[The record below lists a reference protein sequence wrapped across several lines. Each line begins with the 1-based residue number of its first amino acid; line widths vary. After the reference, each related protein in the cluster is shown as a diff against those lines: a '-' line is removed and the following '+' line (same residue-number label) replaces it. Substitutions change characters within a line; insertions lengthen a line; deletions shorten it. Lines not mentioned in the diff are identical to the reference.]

1 MCNEQM
7 DVMCHETG
15 LIGPECELAVCF
27 ALSECGGQISGG
39 FCRTLYNTHKPQC
52 QTLVMSDICLSKH
65 KEVTDVLSCP
75 AESY

>member
-1 MCNEQM
+1 MSSCMCNEQM

-39 FCRTLYNTHKPQC
+39 FC
-52 QTLVMSDICLSKH
+52 
-65 KEVTDVLSCP
+65 
-75 AESY
+75 